1 MDRLN
6 LVDFVRSDKC
16 FDKLNDA
23 KGQLKIVIRC
33 NKLINWRGGSC
44 SVFGESNANEND
56 NEIEKFDKYNI
67 VRRTFG
73 VSFQGNHPAC
83 YASLCLLLG

>member
-33 NKLINWRGGSC
+33 NKLINWRGVVVLFLENPTPMKIIMKLKNLTNITSLDEH
-44 SVFGESNANEND
+44 SV
-56 NEIEKFDKYNI
+56 
-67 VRRTFG
+67 
-73 VSFQGNHPAC
+73 
-83 YASLCLLLG
+83 